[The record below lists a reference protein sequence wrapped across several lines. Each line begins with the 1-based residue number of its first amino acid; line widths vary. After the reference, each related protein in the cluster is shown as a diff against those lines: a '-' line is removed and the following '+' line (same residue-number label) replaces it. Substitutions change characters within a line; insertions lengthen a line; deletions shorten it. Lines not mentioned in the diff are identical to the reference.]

1 MKVFFLLY
9 YNFVVLPPPV
19 DVRAIQSNP
28 SAPVEVSW
36 SPPANQGVFNITG
49 YRVFYGSR
57 RNVSI
62 SSVLTIVGLMVSE
75 NYDGQTLFLRSESE
89 QLFSENVNVTV
100 GKVVLEFVSFNSAP
114 LINIIIFLF
123 ST

>member
-1 MKVFFLLY
+1 M
-9 YNFVVLPPPV
+9 
-19 DVRAIQSNP
+19 
-28 SAPVEVSW
+28 
-36 SPPANQGVFNITG
+36 
-49 YRVFYGSR
+49 
-57 RNVSI
+57 
-62 SSVLTIVGLMVSE
+62 LTIVGLMVSE

-100 GKVVLEFVSFNSAP
+100 GKIVLETLLFNSAP